1 MFSSSQIHNCLLDT
15 NCLLSIVK
23 IFTCVFQVNV
33 IVATSILEEGL
44 DVQSC
49 NLVVRFD
56 PSSTVC
62 SFIQSRGR
70 ARKQNSDYVL
80 LVKR

>member
-1 MFSSSQIHNCLLDT
+1 MR
-15 NCLLSIVK
+15 LSHL
-23 IFTCVFQVNV
+23 QVNV
-33 IVATSILEEGL
+33 IVSTSILEEGL

-56 PSSTVC
+56 PAATVC

-70 ARKQNSDYVL
+70 ARMQNSDFL
-80 LVKR
+80 LMVRR